1 MKKLCLSLVA
11 LLLAATA
18 TKAEDGFSVNALTV
32 PQGGSAELEIVFES
46 ETAIYNRFQLE
57 VKMPEG
63 ITYVQDTEGDVIC
76 SKGALIAST
85 DHGISA
91 SHIVSQGLERF
102 ICYSSNNRKIPA
114 GKGVIMTVTYQADA
128 SLAVGTVLTGHV
140 QNVLWNDVDNAEY
153 TTTDIPFTITIGE
166 PDDGRI
172 KFDETKTTLPTYTA
186 GEKGNVTMKRTIKA
200 GEWSTLVLPFN
211 LTKKA
216 ATDIFGSDVQMA
228 MFSGFE
234 VDYGDDEE
242 NITPLGI
249 QLNFTAYTIPAKGN
263 LAGGTPILIKTSQ
276 NIETIEVDNCTLVG
290 AVTNVTVKDEYETSG
305 KFTGTFVKT
314 TVPEDGLFISGNEF
328 WYSVGLTNIKAFR
341 CWFEL
346 GAVLGKD
353 TDFGANIRYTV
364 YDEATGIKEMVN
376 VKGQKDA
383 AEGWFTVD
391 GRKLSGKPTEKGV
404 YIFNNKKVAIQ

>member
-1 MKKLCLSLVA
+1 MKKILILAMAA
-11 LLLAATA
+11 LFGVSHVSADNFTA
-18 TKAEDGFSVNALTV
+18 GNITV
-32 PQGGSAELEIVFES
+32 PKGGSAVIEIGLDNTDNLCKGFQFLLNFDGAVTASSPVRGARVSDKYTLDDSQKEEGYQILAYTTGTTTLTGTSGTIVRITLTADES
-46 ETAIYNRFQLE
+46 LDVGATVTGTLSDGRISDETGTSHHL
-57 VKMPEG
+57 
-63 ITYVQDTEGDVIC
+63 GDV
-76 SKGALIAST
+76 
-85 DHGISA
+85 
-91 SHIVSQGLERF
+91 EF
-102 ICYSSNNRKIPA
+102 
-114 GKGVIMTVTYQADA
+114 TV
-128 SLAVGTVLTGHV
+128 
-140 QNVLWNDVDNAEY
+140 
-153 TTTDIPFTITIGE
+153 TIGE

-228 MFSGFE
+228 MFSGFK

-290 AVTNVTVKDEYETSG
+290 AVTDVTVKDKYETSG

-341 CWFEL
+341 GWFEL

-376 VKGQKDA
+376 VKGQKEA
-383 AEGWFTVD
+383 ADGWYTLD